1 MMFDTVRYWAYKAI
15 RAHLNG
21 GYDIWYAEVL
31 KVAINAN
38 EVFLDPRGYSEVK
51 ATAKSV
57 ARWVWRNHGSAE
69 FQAQFSAKQVKK
81 GRKGGLISDS
91 SHGGKARSATYS
103 DLRQEALKL
112 HIQGMKQKDIALKL
126 NVSDRTIRTWIKNRK
141 VQA

>member
-1 MMFDTVRYWAYKAI
+1 
-15 RAHLNG
+15 
-21 GYDIWYAEVL
+21 
-31 KVAINAN
+31 
-38 EVFLDPRGYSEVK
+38 
-51 ATAKSV
+51 
-57 ARWVWRNHGSAE
+57 WRNHGSAE
-69 FQAQFSAKQVKK
+69 FQAQFSAKQAKK

-126 NVSDRTIRTWIKNRK
+126 NVSDRTIRTWIKKRK

>member
-1 MMFDTVRYWAYKAI
+1 
-15 RAHLNG
+15 
-21 GYDIWYAEVL
+21 
-31 KVAINAN
+31 
-38 EVFLDPRGYSEVK
+38 VFLDPLGYSEVK

-69 FQAQFSAKQVKK
+69 FQAQFSAKQAKK

-103 DLRQEALKL
+103 DIRQEALKL
-112 HIQGMKQKDIALKL
+112 HVTGKSIKEISEFL
-126 NVSDRTIRTWIKNRK
+126 NVHRNSVSKWVKNHAQ